1 MEGVSAGISQ
11 IIILALIVLLGFVLT
26 KTNYIDA
33 HMSNKLMGLLMNVT
47 LPCMIIASTSS
58 VQFDQ
63 IANQIPL
70 VCLLGFI
77 LFFVMVF
84 VSFLACLL
92 LRVPLDSIACYVF
105 SGICTQTAFIGVP
118 VIAAVLGDHTII
130 LSSLFVAVVNVF
142 LFSLGLAMLSVDQQL
157 REARLAEKMSS
168 SGDKSASHF
177 SFKHALSHV
186 SLTWRNFVN
195 PALVAALL
203 ALGILFLQILLP
215 YVLSSAFDMVG
226 AMTAPISMLIIG
238 YYVSQMRLKEL
249 FTEWRIIPFGVIRYL
264 FGSLILYFVL
274 CQIITDDL
282 LVAIAVLEFAMPA
295 GAMVPAFLATYKG
308 DALLGSKNTILAC
321 VCSFVYL
328 PVIIV
333 VINTFS

>member
-1 MEGVSAGISQ
+1 MEGVSAGTSQ

-84 VSFLACLL
+84 VSFLACVL

-157 REARLAEKMSS
+157 REARLAGKMS
-168 SGDKSASHF
+168 
-177 SFKHALSHV
+177 
-186 SLTWRNFVN
+186 N
-195 PALVAALL
+195 P
-203 ALGILFLQILLP
+203 G
-215 YVLSSAFDMVG
+215 
-226 AMTAPISMLIIG
+226 
-238 YYVSQMRLKEL
+238 
-249 FTEWRIIPFGVIRYL
+249 
-264 FGSLILYFVL
+264 
-274 CQIITDDL
+274 
-282 LVAIAVLEFAMPA
+282 
-295 GAMVPAFLATYKG
+295 
-308 DALLGSKNTILAC
+308 
-321 VCSFVYL
+321 
-328 PVIIV
+328 
-333 VINTFS
+333 